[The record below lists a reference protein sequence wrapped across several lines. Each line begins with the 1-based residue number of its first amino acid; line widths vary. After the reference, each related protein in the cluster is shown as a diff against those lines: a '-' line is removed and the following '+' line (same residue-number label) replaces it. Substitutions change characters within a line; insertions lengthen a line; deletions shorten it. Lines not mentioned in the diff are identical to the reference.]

1 MNFKRD
7 VISGKIPVTIITGFL
22 GSGKTTLIRQL
33 LVHPSMNKVAV
44 VINEIGEIG
53 IDQDLVTLSSEN
65 ISLLANGC
73 ICCSVRTDMQE
84 TLRDLFTRRT
94 IGDIFDFDRIII
106 ETTGLADP
114 APILQTLVSD
124 TLLEAQ
130 FRFDGLVTLVDGVNL
145 PDQLN
150 TLKEPEK
157 QLAIADRIY
166 ITKTDLIHPD
176 QMDEVIQLIR
186 HINPS
191 SPIKHLVYGNIDPNE
206 LMGIGLSSTKAS
218 EKTLTF
224 LGENQSQL
232 NEKYL
237 GDFANRHSSNI
248 KTETL
253 RFKTPF
259 TWEAFSSA
267 LDLLTTLRGVDL
279 LRVKGIIN
287 VEDKPIVIQGVQH
300 IFHPPVTLDRWPSED
315 HDSRIVFIT
324 RNIPKEVLKNLFEIV
339 TQVVKPA

>member
-1 MNFKRD
+1 
-7 VISGKIPVTIITGFL
+7 
-22 GSGKTTLIRQL
+22 
-33 LVHPSMNKVAV
+33 
-44 VINEIGEIG
+44 
-53 IDQDLVTLSSEN
+53 
-65 ISLLANGC
+65 
-73 ICCSVRTDMQE
+73 
-84 TLRDLFTRRT
+84 
-94 IGDIFDFDRIII
+94 
-106 ETTGLADP
+106 
-114 APILQTLVSD
+114 
-124 TLLEAQ
+124 
-130 FRFDGLVTLVDGVNL
+130 VDGVNL
-145 PDQLN
+145 PDQLK

-157 QLAIADRIY
+157 QLAIADRIF
-166 ITKTDLIHPD
+166 ITKTDLISPS
-176 QMDEVIQLIR
+176 QLNVVNELIR
-186 HINPS
+186 SINPS
-191 SPIKHLVYGNIDPNE
+191 SPIKELVYGNIDPNE

-218 EKTLTF
+218 EKTLSF

-232 NEKYL
+232 SEKYL

-253 RFKTPF
+253 RFTTPF

-324 RNIPKEVLKNLFEIV
+324 RNIPKEVLRNLFEIV
-339 TQVVKPA
+339 TQVVKTA